1 MLPEWVSLLPP
12 WLVFG
17 LLGGSAASAVAA
29 GVFLIGGRLLPG
41 EPVTSSQRI
50 DGPTRRR
57 VEIRRY
63 LRNIGEPFTEDH
75 EQHGET
81 VEFYLPERDV
91 ALTFDARAYFRLERN
106 GTYTILCEHEM
117 PVHALGRRLPFEV
130 PTIGTESTA
139 TSDDPIEEAFAYLD
153 LSRPATTE
161 EVRDAYRSRV
171 LSVHPDHGGSQAEF
185 KRLQEAYATAREHAA
200 E

>member
-17 LLGGSAASAVAA
+17 LLGGGAASAVAA
-29 GVFLIGGRLLPG
+29 GVFLIGGRLFPEG
-41 EPVTSSQRI
+41 ATPSGQRI
-50 DGPTRRR
+50 DGSLRRR
-57 VEIRRY
+57 SEIRRY
-63 LRNIGEPFTEDH
+63 LRDIGEPFAEDYDR
-75 EQHGET
+75 HGET
-81 VEFYLPERDV
+81 VEFYLPDRDV
-91 ALTFDARAYFRLERN
+91 ALTFDAKAYFRLERN
-106 GTYTILCEHEM
+106 GTDTVLCEYEM

-130 PTIGTESTA
+130 PTVGAES
-139 TSDDPIEEAFAYLD
+139 SEGEDPVGEAFAYLD

-161 EVRDAYRSRV
+161 EVKDAYRDRV

-200 E
+200 

>member
-1 MLPEWVSLLPP
+1 VLPEWVSLLPP

-17 LLGGSAASAVAA
+17 LLGGGAASAVAA
-29 GVFLIGGRLLPG
+29 GVFLIGGRLFPG
-41 EPVTSSQRI
+41 KPTASGQRI

-57 VEIRRY
+57 TEIRRY
-63 LRNIGEPFTEDH
+63 LRTVGEPFTEDY
-75 EQHGET
+75 ERHGET

-91 ALTFDARAYFRLERN
+91 ALTFDAQAYFRLVRN
-106 GTYTILCEHEM
+106 GTYTVLCEHEM

-130 PTIGTESTA
+130 PTRETASTA
-139 TSDDPIEEAFAYLD
+139 GENPVDEAFAYLG

-161 EVRDAYRSRV
+161 EVRDAYRDRV

-200 E
+200 G